1 MKTLLAYTV
10 SMFLA
15 SAAMAQ
21 QMPMKM
27 APMQGGKPAPDA
39 RDPDYSDGVP
49 MSSLRGMDM
58 HDASP
63 VGMLLIDQLETTSG
77 HDGSGKAWDIE
88 GWYGTDTN
96 KLWLRSEG
104 EGTSHSLSEG
114 NIEALWY
121 HTVAAY
127 WGTQVGIRQDVGQ
140 GEHRRWAAFGI
151 QGLAPYWFELQATAY
166 VGEQGRTALRVRAE
180 YELLFTQRMVLQPE
194 LEMNFYGK
202 SDRQERTGAGL
213 SDVQFGLRLRY
224 EIRRWFAPYI
234 GVQFSQRVG
243 GSAGYARA
251 DHEAVFD
258 RQWVAGL
265 RVWF

>member
-1 MKTLLAYTV
+1 MRTVLAYAA
-10 SMFLA
+10 SMFVA
-15 SAAMAQ
+15 TGAMAQ
-21 QMPMKM
+21 SMPMKM
-27 APMQGGKPAPDA
+27 APMQGGQPASDA

-49 MSSLRGMDM
+49 MSPMRGMDM
-58 HDASP
+58 NDGAP
-63 VGMLLIDQLETTSG
+63 IGMLLIDQLETTSG
-77 HDGSGKAWDIE
+77 HNGSGKAWDIK
-88 GWYGTDTN
+88 GWYGNDTN
-96 KLWLRSEG
+96 RLWLRSEG
-104 EGTSHSLSEG
+104 EGTSHALREG
-114 NIEALWY
+114 NVEALWY

-127 WGTQVGIRQDVGQ
+127 WGTQLGIRQDVGQ

-166 VGEQGRTALRVRAE
+166 VGEQGRTAMRFRAE
-180 YELLFTQRMVLQPE
+180 YELLFTQRLVLQPE

-202 SDRQERTGAGL
+202 PDRQERTGAGL

-224 EIRRWFAPYI
+224 EIRRWFAPYV
-234 GVQFSQRVG
+234 GVQWRQRVG

-251 DHEAVFD
+251 DGEPVFD